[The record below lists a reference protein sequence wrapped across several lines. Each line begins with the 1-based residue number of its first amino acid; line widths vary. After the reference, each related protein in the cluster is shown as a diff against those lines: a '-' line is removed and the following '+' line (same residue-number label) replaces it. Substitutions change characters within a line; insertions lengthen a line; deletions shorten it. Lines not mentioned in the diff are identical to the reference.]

1 MQTDENLIRQ
11 VKKMFEEKTGWGN
24 SDAWTNQDFLQLS
37 ELIREQ
43 TGVTLSHVTLKRV
56 WGKVKYES
64 LPNTHTLNTL
74 AQFLG
79 YDTWRD
85 LAAKTHAVDPKSNP
99 ADAPPPVPGRDGIP
113 PPIFTEPPRPRG
125 DDATHHSGDDSTR
138 HSGDDSNRHP
148 LPRHYPRTPI
158 RRKLWMLI
166 PLLAIILLVLFFLHG
181 QQLSP
186 QSQDYTF
193 SSRKVVTSGLP
204 NSVIFDYDA
213 SRSPDDSVVIQQSWD
228 TSRRVKVSRNGHQ
241 YTSVYYYPEFYHAT
255 LQVHNTIVKTHNL
268 LIESDGWLP
277 LVVQDPVPVYF
288 TKADAIHGG
297 KISITPE
304 QIRSRNI
311 PLQPAPP
318 TILFCNVGDFGE
330 IYTDHFVF
338 ETSLK
343 NDYAEGSAVCQLTRI
358 YLLCEGSPIWVPL
371 CAKGCVSNIDLYFTY
386 FYTSGKREDLSA
398 FGVNFNDYV
407 KVRIESD
414 SGKAKILI
422 NDHLAY
428 TVPRHIIRSRI
439 VGVDFQFQGAGSVD
453 YVSLTNGKVSYRD
466 DFNDA
471 SMLPSPSSSLPTT
484 SPTLALSHPDKR

>member
-1 MQTDENLIRQ
+1 
-11 VKKMFEEKTGWGN
+11 
-24 SDAWTNQDFLQLS
+24 
-37 ELIREQ
+37 
-43 TGVTLSHVTLKRV
+43 
-56 WGKVKYES
+56 
-64 LPNTHTLNTL
+64 
-74 AQFLG
+74 
-79 YDTWRD
+79 
-85 LAAKTHAVDPKSNP
+85 
-99 ADAPPPVPGRDGIP
+99 
-113 PPIFTEPPRPRG
+113 
-125 DDATHHSGDDSTR
+125 
-138 HSGDDSNRHP
+138 
-148 LPRHYPRTPI
+148 
-158 RRKLWMLI
+158 MLF

-186 QSQDYTF
+186 QSQDYAF

-228 TSRRVKVSRNGHQ
+228 TTRRVKVPRNGHQ

-277 LVVQDPVPVYF
+277 LIVQDPVPVYF

-311 PLQPAPP
+311 TLQPAPP
-318 TILFCNVGDFGE
+318 TVRFCNVGDFGE

-371 CAKGCVSNIDLYFTY
+371 CAKGCISNIDLYFTY

-428 TVPRHIIRSRI
+428 TVPRHIIRSKI
-439 VGVDFQFQGAGSVD
+439 IGIDFQFQGAGSVD

-471 SMLPSPSSSLPTT
+471 SMLPSPSSFLPPT
-484 SPTLALSHPDKR
+484 SPTLALSHPGKR